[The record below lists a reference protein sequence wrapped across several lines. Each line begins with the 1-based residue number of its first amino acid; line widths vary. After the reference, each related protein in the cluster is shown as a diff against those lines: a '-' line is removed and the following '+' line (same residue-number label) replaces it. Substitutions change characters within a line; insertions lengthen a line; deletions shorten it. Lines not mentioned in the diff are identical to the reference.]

1 MKRSIL
7 LGVAVIAAVTGAYF
21 VGRADVSRPRAAAS
35 VSPQSADVGATD
47 ATPDFNTP
55 PTVIKGGVLPTAG
68 TPLKDTFA
76 KLQARANVGDV
87 DAAGRLLRDLNQCTH
102 LRATQWKNANATDTL
117 TRKSTEGMSAAQL
130 RTYQMLLDAVE
141 LRQQA
146 QRDSQQL
153 CDGVSD
159 AMLDSLVPNIAQA
172 ARLGDERARAC
183 YLERGP
189 LYDARSL
196 LKHPD
201 SIRNYRAA
209 ATSMIDA
216 GLAKGDWRVVDLLQ
230 KAYEPGSQG
239 LLAGVVGTDPAQHY
253 RYLKLYRLGAE
264 QHRIAQLDQQL
275 AATAANLSPAQRA
288 EADDWAQTKLRDFR
302 GPSTHATPPGWEACE
317 F

>member
-7 LGVAVIAAVTGAYF
+7 LGAAVIAAVAGAYF
-21 VGRADVSRPRAAAS
+21 VGRTQVSRPQATA
-35 VSPQSADVGATD
+35 PIGTDSADVAAPGP
-47 ATPDFNTP
+47 TPDFNAP
-55 PTVIKGGVLPTAG
+55 PKVIKGGVLPTAG

-76 KLQARANVGDV
+76 KLQARANAGDV
-87 DAAGRLLRDLNQCTH
+87 DAAGRLLRDLNQCTQ

-117 TRKSTEGMSAAQL
+117 TRKSTEGMSPAQL

-141 LRQQA
+141 LRRQA
-146 QRDSQQL
+146 ESNSLQL
-153 CDGVSD
+153 CDGVND

-230 KAYEPGSQG
+230 KAYEPGAQG

-275 AATAANLSPAQRA
+275 AAIAANLSPAQRA
-288 EADDWAQTKLRDFR
+288 DADDWAQTKLRDFR
-302 GPSTHATPPGWEACE
+302 GPSTNTTPPGWDACE